1 MSSESMMARRGV
13 IGLLAGATT
22 LVLTGCGLLF
32 PSDRL
37 RQKITVEVE
46 TPAGLRSGSSVVE
59 TEVRKGKSWGD
70 ASGTTFKL
78 EGEAVAVDLPGGRT
92 LFALLRGGGDTQGD
106 AAAYQTRLLYEAL
119 NAGAAA
125 SVPVEVEG
133 MNVMQA
139 RAAAKSAEVSL
150 ILPEKLYPMLVTFA
164 DNSDPKSVERV
175 APALLAATFGP
186 GVRLRRITVE
196 VTDDDVTTG
205 IEKRMGWLQSH
216 QGSLDYTGRLHPDAP
231 ERDVTKMAF
240 SHGTNLSTATFSSS
254 SSE

>member
-1 MSSESMMARRGV
+1 MTARWGV

-22 LVLTGCGLLF
+22 LVLTGCGVLF
-32 PSDRL
+32 PSDHL

-92 LFALLRGGGDTQGD
+92 LFALLRGSGDTQGD

-119 NAGAAA
+119 NAGAEA
-125 SVPVEVEG
+125 SVPVEVAG
-133 MNVMQA
+133 LTVMQA
-139 RAAAKSAEVSL
+139 RAAAKSAGVKL
-150 ILPEKLYPMLVTFA
+150 TLPEKLYPMLVTFA

-175 APALLAATFGP
+175 APGNLSAMFGP
-186 GVRLRRITVE
+186 GLRLRRITVE
-196 VTDDDVTTG
+196 VTDDAVTSG
-205 IEKRMGWLQSH
+205 IEKRLPSYGAE
-216 QGSLDYTGRLHPDAP
+216 TGFDEWYKNLPYGDPRAISRSDFQLG
-231 ERDVTKMAF
+231 TK
-240 SHGTNLSTATFSSS
+240 
-254 SSE
+254 